1 MRERMYVGGLNPEV
15 TGELLA
21 EVFSKFG
28 LVKHAIVITGKNY
41 GFVTF
46 STSASVEQLLE
57 MKEPLEV
64 AGSTVILRQ
73 ARRQLRKEDDWSWSN
88 TGGTLRRRSWD
99 TRWRDQAWWV
109 TQSEMGGL
117 TRARNSGR
125 DQMFE
130 NSSAAGW
137 VGGESW
143 EAEWMPLPSQS
154 PQYWD
159 FPFCQTQPEEMMMM
173 VSLQPN
179 FPGQLPLIAPDG
191 QLVYPVDSFPARL
204 GTPESCSY
212 LGSVDLPLGEVG
224 GGAGENEEKQGWGQ
238 ANWNQNNRTQEAGSR
253 SKDRETWSKKEW
265 RGGNGKEAE
274 ISRREPRTFGK
285 WVAACKREN
294 KVPKKRKSGKSKVK
308 TTEDVKKPAS
318 PRSCEVQVVTK
329 AREGDDVQIEGF
341 AALQGDDT
349 PTMENRCGENENID
363 LLADSLR
370 PLKLDWNEL
379 E

>member
-1 MRERMYVGGLNPEV
+1 M
-15 TGELLA
+15 
-21 EVFSKFG
+21 
-28 LVKHAIVITGKNY
+28 
-41 GFVTF
+41 
-46 STSASVEQLLE
+46 
-57 MKEPLEV
+57 
-64 AGSTVILRQ
+64 
-73 ARRQLRKEDDWSWSN
+73 
-88 TGGTLRRRSWD
+88 
-99 TRWRDQAWWV
+99 
-109 TQSEMGGL
+109 TQSERGGL
-117 TRARNSGR
+117 TRSRNSGG

-130 NSSAAGW
+130 NGSAAGW

-159 FPFCQTQPEEMMMM
+159 FPFCQTQPEEMVMM
-173 VSLQPN
+173 VSLQAN
-179 FPGQLPLIAPDG
+179 FPGQLPLLAPDG

-212 LGSVDLPLGEVG
+212 LGSVDLLLGEVG
-224 GGAGENEEKQGWGQ
+224 GGAGENEEEQGWGQ
-238 ANWNQNNRTQEAGSR
+238 ANWNQNNRTPEAGR
-253 SKDRETWSKKEW
+253 RPKGRATWSRKDW
-265 RGGNGKEAE
+265 RGGNDKEGE
-274 ISRREPRTFGK
+274 VSRREPRTFGK

-294 KVPKKRKSGKSKVK
+294 KVPKKKRSGKSKVK
-308 TTEDVKKPAS
+308 PTEDVKKPAS

-329 AREGDDVQIEGF
+329 ARAEGDVQIEGI

-349 PTMENRCGENENID
+349 PKMENQCGENENIE

>member
-1 MRERMYVGGLNPEV
+1 M
-15 TGELLA
+15 
-21 EVFSKFG
+21 
-28 LVKHAIVITGKNY
+28 
-41 GFVTF
+41 
-46 STSASVEQLLE
+46 
-57 MKEPLEV
+57 
-64 AGSTVILRQ
+64 
-73 ARRQLRKEDDWSWSN
+73 
-88 TGGTLRRRSWD
+88 
-99 TRWRDQAWWV
+99 
-109 TQSEMGGL
+109 TQSERGGL
-117 TRARNSGR
+117 TRSRNSGG

-130 NSSAAGW
+130 NGSAAGW

-159 FPFCQTQPEEMMMM
+159 FPLCPTQPEEMVMM

-179 FPGQLPLIAPDG
+179 FPGQLPLLAPDG

-212 LGSVDLPLGEVG
+212 LGSVDLLLGEVG
-224 GGAGENEEKQGWGQ
+224 GGAGENEEEQGWGQ
-238 ANWNQNNRTQEAGSR
+238 ANWNQNNRTPEAGR
-253 SKDRETWSKKEW
+253 RPKDRATWSRKDW
-265 RGGNGKEAE
+265 RGGNDKEGE
-274 ISRREPRTFGK
+274 VSRREPRTFGK

-294 KVPKKRKSGKSKVK
+294 KVPKKKRSGKSKVK
-308 TTEDVKKPAS
+308 PTEDVKKPSS
-318 PRSCEVQVVTK
+318 PSSCEVQVVTK
-329 AREGDDVQIEGF
+329 ARAEGDVQIEGI

-349 PTMENRCGENENID
+349 PKMENQCGENENIE